1 MLKTLKYYKIGAILL
16 VLFLTLPIFG
26 IFAELFYILFQ
37 NFNTSNLAEISS
49 IKENL
54 SHFFDYLFLKF
65 IKDTLIVSIGV
76 LLLSLILGV
85 SSAYLMANYNFYFCR
100 ILEKLLI
107 LPLAIPAYILAF
119 VYVGI
124 MDFQGFFH
132 EVFGFRID
140 FFNHYGVIFV
150 LGISL
155 YPYIYLFA
163 KTAFKSE
170 AIEAYEVAKIMG
182 YSEFR
187 IFSRIMLLSARP
199 AIFSGALLVLM
210 ETLSD
215 YGASAYLGVDTF
227 SAGIFKL
234 WYDLND
240 SYSSSILSG
249 ILMIF
254 VFLIMYID
262 YYYKNKHHY
271 SFNQNLT
278 LFIKKRKLSH
288 IKQILACFYC
298 FIIALLGFILPF
310 IWLVYWGLKDFKL
323 FEAEFYII
331 SFQTIILAFI
341 TALITTLLAYFL
353 MFSSRIIKNNFFSL
367 CILKLSSLGYSIP
380 AAALGISIIVLFVF
394 LDKIFHM
401 SLLGNSLLVLVF
413 AYIIRFLASAIYS
426 LEGGYN
432 KIHLNIDEASL
443 NLRTSYLILFF
454 KIHTPLMKHFLFLA
468 FIIVFIDT
476 IKELPLS
483 RILAPFGF
491 ETLSVKAFWFASDER
506 IYDAA
511 LPSLLIVLLSLIVVI
526 WMDKITRK
534 DDVRN

>member
-16 VLFLTLPIFG
+16 ALFLTLPIFG

-132 EVFGFRID
+132 ENFGFRID
-140 FFNHYGVIFV
+140 FFNRYGVIFV
-150 LGISL
+150 LAISL

-170 AIEAYEVAKIMG
+170 AKEAYEVAKIMK

-187 IFSRIMLLSARP
+187 IFTRVALLSARP

-380 AAALGISIIVLFVF
+380 AAALGISMIVLFVF
-394 LDKIFHM
+394 LDKIFHLN
-401 SLLGNSLLVLVF
+401 LLGTSLIILVF

-432 KIHLNIDEASL
+432 KIHLNTDEASL
-443 NLRTSYLILFF
+443 NLRPSYLILFF

>member
-16 VLFLTLPIFG
+16 ALFLTLPIFG

-132 EVFGFRID
+132 ENFGFRID

-150 LGISL
+150 LSISL

-170 AIEAYEVAKIMG
+170 AKEAYEVAKIMK

-380 AAALGISIIVLFVF
+380 AAALGISMIVLFVF
-394 LDKIFHM
+394 LDKIFHLN
-401 SLLGNSLLVLVF
+401 LLGTSLIILVF

-432 KIHLNIDEASL
+432 KIHLNTDEASL
-443 NLRTSYLILFF
+443 NLRPSYLILFF

>member
-16 VLFLTLPIFG
+16 ALFLTLPIFG

-132 EVFGFRID
+132 ENFGFRID

-170 AIEAYEVAKIMG
+170 AKEAYEVAKIMK

-380 AAALGISIIVLFVF
+380 AAALGISMIVLFVF
-394 LDKIFHM
+394 LDKIFHLN
-401 SLLGNSLLVLVF
+401 LLGTSLIILVF

-432 KIHLNIDEASL
+432 KIHLNTDEASL
-443 NLRTSYLILFF
+443 NLRPSYLILFF

>member
-16 VLFLTLPIFG
+16 ALFLTLPIFG

-132 EVFGFRID
+132 EIFGFRTD

-187 IFSRIMLLSARP
+187 IFSRVMLLSARP

-278 LFIKKRKLSH
+278 LFIKKRKLGH

-310 IWLVYWGLKDFKL
+310 IWLIYWGLKDFKL

-380 AAALGISIIVLFVF
+380 AAALGISMIVLFVF
-394 LDKIFHM
+394 LDKIFHLN
-401 SLLGNSLLVLVF
+401 LLGTSLIILVF

-432 KIHLNIDEASL
+432 KIHLNTDEASL
-443 NLRTSYLILFF
+443 NLRPSYLILFF

>member
-16 VLFLTLPIFG
+16 ALFLTLPIFG

-124 MDFQGFFH
+124 MNFQGFFH
-132 EVFGFRID
+132 ENFGFRID

-170 AIEAYEVAKIMG
+170 AKEAYEVAKIMK

-187 IFSRIMLLSARP
+187 IFTRVALLSARP

-380 AAALGISIIVLFVF
+380 AAALGISMIVLFVF
-394 LDKIFHM
+394 LDKIFHLN
-401 SLLGNSLLVLVF
+401 LLGTSLIILVF

-432 KIHLNIDEASL
+432 KIHLNTDEASL
-443 NLRTSYLILFF
+443 NLRPSYLILFF

>member
-16 VLFLTLPIFG
+16 ALFLTLPIFG

-54 SHFFDYLFLKF
+54 SHFFEYLFLKF

-132 EVFGFRID
+132 ENFGFRID

-170 AIEAYEVAKIMG
+170 AKEAYEVAKIMG

-380 AAALGISIIVLFVF
+380 AAALGISMIVLFVF
-394 LDKIFHM
+394 LDKIFHLN
-401 SLLGNSLLVLVF
+401 LLGTSLIILVF

-432 KIHLNIDEASL
+432 KIHLNTDEASL
-443 NLRTSYLILFF
+443 NLRTSYFILFF

>member
-16 VLFLTLPIFG
+16 ALFLTLPIFG

-132 EVFGFRID
+132 ENFGFRID

-150 LGISL
+150 LAISL

-380 AAALGISIIVLFVF
+380 AAALGISMIVLFVF
-394 LDKIFHM
+394 LDKIFHLN
-401 SLLGNSLLVLVF
+401 LLGTSLIILVF

-432 KIHLNIDEASL
+432 KIHLNTDEASL
-443 NLRTSYLILFF
+443 NLRPSYLILFF

>member
-16 VLFLTLPIFG
+16 ALFLTLPIFG

-132 EVFGFRID
+132 ENFGFRID

-150 LGISL
+150 LAISL

-170 AIEAYEVAKIMG
+170 AKEAYEVAKIMK

-187 IFSRIMLLSARP
+187 IFTRVALLSARP

-380 AAALGISIIVLFVF
+380 AAALGISMIVLFVF
-394 LDKIFHM
+394 LDKIFHLN
-401 SLLGNSLLVLVF
+401 LLGTSLIILVF
-413 AYIIRFLASAIYS
+413 AYIIRFLASVIYS

-432 KIHLNIDEASL
+432 KIHLNTDEASL
-443 NLRTSYLILFF
+443 NLRPSYLILFF

>member
-1 MLKTLKYYKIGAILL
+1 
-16 VLFLTLPIFG
+16 
-26 IFAELFYILFQ
+26 
-37 NFNTSNLAEISS
+37 
-49 IKENL
+49 
-54 SHFFDYLFLKF
+54 
-65 IKDTLIVSIGV
+65 
-76 LLLSLILGV
+76 
-85 SSAYLMANYNFYFCR
+85 
-100 ILEKLLI
+100 
-107 LPLAIPAYILAF
+107 
-119 VYVGI
+119 
-124 MDFQGFFH
+124 
-132 EVFGFRID
+132 
-140 FFNHYGVIFV
+140 
-150 LGISL
+150 
-155 YPYIYLFA
+155 
-163 KTAFKSE
+163 
-170 AIEAYEVAKIMG
+170 
-182 YSEFR
+182 
-187 IFSRIMLLSARP
+187 
-199 AIFSGALLVLM
+199 
-210 ETLSD
+210 
-215 YGASAYLGVDTF
+215 
-227 SAGIFKL
+227 
-234 WYDLND
+234 
-240 SYSSSILSG
+240 
-249 ILMIF
+249 
-254 VFLIMYID
+254 
-262 YYYKNKHHY
+262 
-271 SFNQNLT
+271 QNLT

-380 AAALGISIIVLFVF
+380 AAALGISMIVLFVF
-394 LDKIFHM
+394 LDKIFHLN
-401 SLLGNSLLVLVF
+401 LLGTSLIILVF

-432 KIHLNIDEASL
+432 KIHLNTDEASL
-443 NLRTSYLILFF
+443 NLRPSYLILFF

>member
-16 VLFLTLPIFG
+16 ALFLTLPIFG

-132 EVFGFRID
+132 EVFGLRID

-170 AIEAYEVAKIMG
+170 AIEAYEVAKIMK

-187 IFSRIMLLSARP
+187 IFTRVALLSARP

-380 AAALGISIIVLFVF
+380 AAALGISMIVLFVF
-394 LDKIFHM
+394 LDKIFHLN
-401 SLLGNSLLVLVF
+401 LLGTSLIILVF

-432 KIHLNIDEASL
+432 KIHLNTDEASL
-443 NLRTSYLILFF
+443 NLRPSYLILFF

>member
-16 VLFLTLPIFG
+16 ALFLTLPIFG

-132 EVFGFRID
+132 ENFGFRID

-150 LGISL
+150 LAISL

-170 AIEAYEVAKIMG
+170 AKEAYEVAKIMG

-187 IFSRIMLLSARP
+187 IFSRVMLLSARP

-380 AAALGISIIVLFVF
+380 AAALGISMIVLFVF
-394 LDKIFHM
+394 LDKIFHLN
-401 SLLGNSLLVLVF
+401 LLGTSLIILVF

-426 LEGGYN
+426 LEGGCN
-432 KIHLNIDEASL
+432 KIHLNTDEASL
-443 NLRTSYLILFF
+443 NLRPSYLILFF

>member
-16 VLFLTLPIFG
+16 ALFLTLPIFG

-132 EVFGFRID
+132 ENFGFRID

-170 AIEAYEVAKIMG
+170 AKEAYEVAKIMK

-187 IFSRIMLLSARP
+187 IFTRVALLSARP

-380 AAALGISIIVLFVF
+380 AAALGISMIVLFVF
-394 LDKIFHM
+394 LDKIFHLN
-401 SLLGNSLLVLVF
+401 LLGTSLIILVF

-432 KIHLNIDEASL
+432 KIHLNTDEASL
-443 NLRTSYLILFF
+443 NLRPSYLILFF

>member
-16 VLFLTLPIFG
+16 ALFLTLPIFG

-132 EVFGFRID
+132 ENFGFRID

-380 AAALGISIIVLFVF
+380 AAALGISMIVLFVF
-394 LDKIFHM
+394 LDKIFHLN
-401 SLLGNSLLVLVF
+401 LLGTSLIILVF

-432 KIHLNIDEASL
+432 KIHLNTDEASL
-443 NLRTSYLILFF
+443 NLRPSYLILFF

>member
-16 VLFLTLPIFG
+16 ALFLTLPIFG

-132 EVFGFRID
+132 ENFGFRID

-150 LGISL
+150 LAISL

-182 YSEFR
+182 YSKFR
-187 IFSRIMLLSARP
+187 IFSRVMLLSARP

-380 AAALGISIIVLFVF
+380 AAALGISMIVLFVF
-394 LDKIFHM
+394 LDKIFHLN
-401 SLLGNSLLVLVF
+401 LLGTSLIILVF

-426 LEGGYN
+426 LEGGCN
-432 KIHLNIDEASL
+432 KIHLNTDEASL
-443 NLRTSYLILFF
+443 NLRPSYLILFF

>member
-1 MLKTLKYYKIGAILL
+1 MYKNLKYYKIGAILL
-16 VLFLTLPIFG
+16 ALLLALPVFG
-26 IFAELFYILFQ
+26 IFAELFYIIFQ
-37 NFNTSNLAEISS
+37 NFDTNNSMAFLP

-54 SHFFDYLFLKF
+54 NHFFDYLFLKF
-65 IKDTLIVSIGV
+65 IKDTFIIGV
-76 LLLSLILGV
+76 GVLFLSLILGV
-85 SSAYLMANYNFYFCR
+85 SSAYLIANYDFYFCK

-132 EVFGFRID
+132 ENFGFRIN
-140 FFNHYGVIFV
+140 FFNHYGTIFV

-170 AIEAYEVAKIMG
+170 AIEAYEVAKIMH
-182 YSEFR
+182 YSEFK
-187 IFSRIMLLSARP
+187 IFTRVALLSARP
-199 AIFSGALLVLM
+199 AIFSGSLLVLM

-215 YGASAYLGVDTF
+215 YGASAYLGIDTF

-240 SYSSSILSG
+240 SYSSTVLSG
-249 ILMIF
+249 ILMLF
-254 VFLIMYID
+254 VFLIIYID
-262 YYYKNKHHY
+262 YYYKNKYHY
-271 SFNQNLT
+271 SFNQNLI
-278 LFIKKRKLSH
+278 LFIKKRKLSYT
-288 IKQILACFYC
+288 KQILACFYC

-323 FEAEFYII
+323 FELEFYTI
-331 SFQTIILAFI
+331 SFQTIILALITAFI
-341 TALITTLLAYFL
+341 TTCLAYFL
-353 MFSSRIIKNNFFSL
+353 MFSSRIMKNHFLNLF
-367 CILKLSSLGYSIP
+367 ILKVSSLGYSIP
-380 AAALGISIIVLFVF
+380 AAVLGISMIILFIF

-401 SLLGNSLLVLVF
+401 TLLGNSLFVLVF
-413 AYIIRFLASAIYS
+413 AYVIRFLASAIYS

-443 NLRTSYLILFF
+443 NLRPNYLILFS

-511 LPSLLIVLLSLIVVI
+511 LPSLLIVLLSLIVVVWI
-526 WMDKITRK
+526 DKITRK
-534 DDVRN
+534 DNARN

>member
-1 MLKTLKYYKIGAILL
+1 
-16 VLFLTLPIFG
+16 
-26 IFAELFYILFQ
+26 
-37 NFNTSNLAEISS
+37 
-49 IKENL
+49 
-54 SHFFDYLFLKF
+54 
-65 IKDTLIVSIGV
+65 
-76 LLLSLILGV
+76 
-85 SSAYLMANYNFYFCR
+85 
-100 ILEKLLI
+100 
-107 LPLAIPAYILAF
+107 
-119 VYVGI
+119 
-124 MDFQGFFH
+124 
-132 EVFGFRID
+132 
-140 FFNHYGVIFV
+140 
-150 LGISL
+150 
-155 YPYIYLFA
+155 
-163 KTAFKSE
+163 
-170 AIEAYEVAKIMG
+170 
-182 YSEFR
+182 
-187 IFSRIMLLSARP
+187 
-199 AIFSGALLVLM
+199 
-210 ETLSD
+210 
-215 YGASAYLGVDTF
+215 
-227 SAGIFKL
+227 AGIFKL

-380 AAALGISIIVLFVF
+380 AAALGISMIVLFVF
-394 LDKIFHM
+394 LDKIFHLN
-401 SLLGNSLLVLVF
+401 LLGTSLIILVF

-432 KIHLNIDEASL
+432 KIHLNTDEASL
-443 NLRTSYLILFF
+443 NLRPSYLILFF

>member
-16 VLFLTLPIFG
+16 ALFLTLPIFG

-132 EVFGFRID
+132 ENFGFRID

-150 LGISL
+150 LAISL

-187 IFSRIMLLSARP
+187 IFSRVMLLSARP

-380 AAALGISIIVLFVF
+380 AAALGISMIVLFVF
-394 LDKIFHM
+394 LDKIFHLN
-401 SLLGNSLLVLVF
+401 LLGTSLIILVF

-426 LEGGYN
+426 LEGGCN
-432 KIHLNIDEASL
+432 KIHLNTDEASL
-443 NLRTSYLILFF
+443 NLRPSYLILFF

>member
-16 VLFLTLPIFG
+16 ALFLTLPIFG

-54 SHFFDYLFLKF
+54 NHFFDYLFLKF

-132 EVFGFRID
+132 EIFGFRVD

-187 IFSRIMLLSARP
+187 IFSRVMFLSARP

-278 LFIKKRKLSH
+278 LFIKKRKLNH
-288 IKQILACFYC
+288 VKQILACFYC

-380 AAALGISIIVLFVF
+380 AAALGISMIVLFVF
-394 LDKIFHM
+394 LDKIFHLN
-401 SLLGNSLLVLVF
+401 LLGTSLIILVF

-432 KIHLNIDEASL
+432 KIHLNTDEASL
-443 NLRTSYLILFF
+443 NLRPSYLILFF

>member
-16 VLFLTLPIFG
+16 ALFLTLPIFG

-132 EVFGFRID
+132 ENFGFRID

-150 LGISL
+150 LAISL

-170 AIEAYEVAKIMG
+170 AKEAYEVAKIMK

-187 IFSRIMLLSARP
+187 IFTRVALLSARP

-278 LFIKKRKLSH
+278 LFIKKKE
-288 IKQILACFYC
+288 IKSYKANFSLFLLFYHRFIRIYLAFYMAC
-298 FIIALLGFILPF
+298 LLGA
-310 IWLVYWGLKDFKL
+310 K
-323 FEAEFYII
+323 
-331 SFQTIILAFI
+331 
-341 TALITTLLAYFL
+341 
-353 MFSSRIIKNNFFSL
+353 
-367 CILKLSSLGYSIP
+367 
-380 AAALGISIIVLFVF
+380 
-394 LDKIFHM
+394 
-401 SLLGNSLLVLVF
+401 
-413 AYIIRFLASAIYS
+413 RF
-426 LEGGYN
+426 
-432 KIHLNIDEASL
+432 
-443 NLRTSYLILFF
+443 
-454 KIHTPLMKHFLFLA
+454 
-468 FIIVFIDT
+468 
-476 IKELPLS
+476 
-483 RILAPFGF
+483 
-491 ETLSVKAFWFASDER
+491 
-506 IYDAA
+506 
-511 LPSLLIVLLSLIVVI
+511 
-526 WMDKITRK
+526 
-534 DDVRN
+534 

>member
-16 VLFLTLPIFG
+16 ALFLTLPIFG

-54 SHFFDYLFLKF
+54 SHFFEYLFLKF

-150 LGISL
+150 LSISL

-170 AIEAYEVAKIMG
+170 AKEAYEVAKIMK

-187 IFSRIMLLSARP
+187 IFTRVVLLSARP

-380 AAALGISIIVLFVF
+380 AAALGISMIVLFVF
-394 LDKIFHM
+394 LDKIFHLN
-401 SLLGNSLLVLVF
+401 LLGTSLIILVF

-432 KIHLNIDEASL
+432 KIHLNTDEASL
-443 NLRTSYLILFF
+443 NLRPSYLILFF

>member
-16 VLFLTLPIFG
+16 ALFLTLPIFG

-124 MDFQGFFH
+124 MDFQGFCH
-132 EVFGFRID
+132 EIFGFRID

-187 IFSRIMLLSARP
+187 IFSRVMLLSARP

-288 IKQILACFYC
+288 VKQILACFYC

-380 AAALGISIIVLFVF
+380 AAALGISMIVLFVF
-394 LDKIFHM
+394 LDKIFHLN
-401 SLLGNSLLVLVF
+401 LLGTSLIILVF

-432 KIHLNIDEASL
+432 KIHLNTDEASL
-443 NLRTSYLILFF
+443 NLRPSYLILFF

>member
-1 MLKTLKYYKIGAILL
+1 MYKTLKYYKLGAILL
-16 VLFLTLPIFG
+16 ALFLALPIFG

-37 NFNTSNLAEISS
+37 NFNTSDLTQFSS

-65 IKDTLIVSIGV
+65 IKDTFIISMGV
-76 LLLSLILGV
+76 LCLSLILGV
-85 SSAYLMANYNFYFCR
+85 SSAYLIANYDFYFCK

-132 EVFGFRID
+132 ENFGFRID

-150 LGISL
+150 LAISL

-170 AIEAYEVAKIMG
+170 AKEAYEVAKIMK

-187 IFSRIMLLSARP
+187 IFTRVALLSARP

-240 SYSSSILSG
+240 SYSSSVLSG
-249 ILMIF
+249 ILMLF
-254 VFLIMYID
+254 VFLIMYVD

-271 SFNQNLT
+271 SFNQNLA
-278 LFIKKRKLSH
+278 LFIKKRKLNP
-288 IKQILACFYC
+288 IKQILSCIYC
-298 FIIALLGFILPF
+298 FMIAFVGFILPF
-310 IWLVYWGLKDFKL
+310 IWLVYWGLKDHKL
-323 FEAEFYII
+323 FESQFYII
-331 SFQTIILAFI
+331 SFQTIILALI
-341 TALITTLLAYFL
+341 TALITTFLAYFL
-353 MFSSRIIKNNFFSL
+353 MFSSRIVKNHFFNL
-367 CILKLSSLGYSIP
+367 FILKISSLGYSIP

-394 LDKIFHM
+394 LDKFFHM

-443 NLRTSYLILFF
+443 NLRTSYFILFF

-511 LPSLLIVLLSLIVVI
+511 LPSLFIVFLSLMVVV

>member
-16 VLFLTLPIFG
+16 ALFLTLPIFG

-54 SHFFDYLFLKF
+54 NHFFDYLFLKF

-132 EVFGFRID
+132 EFFGFRVD

-187 IFSRIMLLSARP
+187 IFSRVMLLSARP

-298 FIIALLGFILPF
+298 FVIALLGFILPF

-380 AAALGISIIVLFVF
+380 AAALGISMIVLFVF
-394 LDKIFHM
+394 LDKIFHLN
-401 SLLGNSLLVLVF
+401 LLGTSLIILVF

-432 KIHLNIDEASL
+432 KIHLNTDEASL
-443 NLRTSYLILFF
+443 NLRPSYLILFF